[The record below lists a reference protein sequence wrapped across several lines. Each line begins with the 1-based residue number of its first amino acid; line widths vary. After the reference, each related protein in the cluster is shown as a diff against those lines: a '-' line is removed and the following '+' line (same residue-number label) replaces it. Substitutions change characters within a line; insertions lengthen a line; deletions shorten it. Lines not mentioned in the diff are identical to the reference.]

1 MLDHQHI
8 KKRRRD
14 RTRLRSFS
22 VTNVSTSA
30 RTRPLH
36 SFQKRKLYRMHGA
49 CDWNP
54 QVGLCISLFRRQ
66 KQSPAAGVCMRLS
79 GRKNGACCVT
89 DVLLSGSVEVCQQ
102 ELRVN
107 ELNVKIQD
115 CSESCFSNEFV
126 AWLYLKSRQRTTQDF
141 LWEA

>member
-1 MLDHQHI
+1 
-8 KKRRRD
+8 
-14 RTRLRSFS
+14 
-22 VTNVSTSA
+22 
-30 RTRPLH
+30 
-36 SFQKRKLYRMHGA
+36 
-49 CDWNP
+49 
-54 QVGLCISLFRRQ
+54 
-66 KQSPAAGVCMRLS
+66 MRLS

-115 CSESCFSNEFV
+115 GSESCFSNEFV
-126 AWLYLKSRQRTTQDF
+126 AWLSLKSRQRTTQDF